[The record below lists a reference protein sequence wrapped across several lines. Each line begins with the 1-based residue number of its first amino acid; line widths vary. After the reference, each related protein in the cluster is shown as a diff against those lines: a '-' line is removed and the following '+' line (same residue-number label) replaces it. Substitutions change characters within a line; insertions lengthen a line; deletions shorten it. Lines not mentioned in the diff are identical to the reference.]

1 MANKKTHKNA
11 NGEGTIFFDESKGK
25 YKGQIIVGYYDNGR
39 PKRKSVFGKNKTEVK
54 QKLKQI
60 ELKIMTDEYV
70 DETTVT
76 IKQLAE
82 QVLEDKLNDNEIKPA
97 TYSRHK
103 ETLKRLSDIYNT
115 PVQRANETQIKEYLR
130 RQLDYSQSTIN
141 KVYGLLKIVFAEA
154 IKRKIIKASPM
165 ENIKKPNS
173 KKAKVKVRALTIE
186 EQNKLLD
193 VLCKEDIKYST
204 QMLLSML
211 CGMRMGEINALTVA
225 DINLLFGNISVNK
238 TISKG
243 DKGEAFISNTTKTYA
258 GMRNIPLTPD
268 TRLLLKKHIDT
279 LDISE
284 GLLFTDKNGR
294 MLTTSQVN
302 LELNRALKKY
312 NIIDGT
318 VQGKVSLHSLR
329 HTYATRCIEGGM
341 QPKILQNLLGHTD
354 IRITLNT
361 YCDAFDNFRD
371 DNIAKVNN
379 YLAQNGLTISA

>member
-154 IKRKIIKASPM
+154 IKRKIIKTSPM

-268 TRLLLKKHIDT
+268 TRLLLKKHINT

>member
-1 MANKKTHKNA
+1 MSKRA
-11 NGEGTIFFDESKGK
+11 NGEGTIFFDESKNR

-154 IKRKIIKASPM
+154 IKRKIIKTSPM

-173 KKAKVKVRALTIE
+173 KKQKVKVRALTIE

-268 TRLLLKKHIDT
+268 TRLLLEKHINT